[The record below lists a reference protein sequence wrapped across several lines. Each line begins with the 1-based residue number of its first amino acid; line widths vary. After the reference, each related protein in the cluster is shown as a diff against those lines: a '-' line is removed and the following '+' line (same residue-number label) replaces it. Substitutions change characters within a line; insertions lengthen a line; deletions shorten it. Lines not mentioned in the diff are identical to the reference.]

1 MEMLKSIETKKDN
14 FPITL
19 LQLKPKKNGKLPK
32 SHRYD
37 QLPLLCSHPGGF
49 SGAGC
54 LGLAVA
60 KVGII
65 YKLQNII
72 KENSSKKCSNKAKQL
87 EFSAIIFQLFLK
99 NLT

>member
-1 MEMLKSIETKKDN
+1 MKIRIEILESLDIKKDN
-14 FPITL
+14 LQITS
-19 LQLKPKKNGKLPK
+19 LQLKPIKNGKLPK

-37 QLPLLCSHPGGF
+37 QLPLLRSHPGGF

-60 KVGII
+60 KVGIN

-72 KENSSKKCSNKAKQL
+72 KEN
-87 EFSAIIFQLFLK
+87 
-99 NLT
+99 

>member
-1 MEMLKSIETKKDN
+1 MKIRIEMLKCSETKKDN
-14 FPITL
+14 FQITS
-19 LQLKPKKNGKLPK
+19 LQLKPIKNGKLPK

-37 QLPLLCSHPGGF
+37 RLPLLRSHPGGF

-60 KVGII
+60 KVGIF

-72 KENSSKKCSNKAKQL
+72 KEKIVEKPVGKAK
-87 EFSAIIFQLFLK
+87 
-99 NLT
+99 

>member
-1 MEMLKSIETKKDN
+1 MLKGNLKITIEMLKFLETKKDN
-14 FPITL
+14 FQITS
-19 LQLKPKKNGKLPK
+19 LQLKQIKNGKLPK

-37 QLPLLCSHPGGF
+37 RLPLLRSHPGGF

-60 KVGII
+60 KVGIF

-72 KENSSKKCSNKAKQL
+72 KEN
-87 EFSAIIFQLFLK
+87 
-99 NLT
+99 

>member
-1 MEMLKSIETKKDN
+1 MKGNPEIRMEMLKSIETKKDN
-14 FPITL
+14 LPITL
-19 LQLKPKKNGKLPK
+19 LQLQIKKNGKLPK

-72 KENSSKKCSNKAKQL
+72 KEN
-87 EFSAIIFQLFLK
+87 
-99 NLT
+99 

>member
-1 MEMLKSIETKKDN
+1 MKIRIEMLKCLETKKDN
-14 FPITL
+14 FQITS
-19 LQLKPKKNGKLPK
+19 LQLKPIKNGKLPK

-37 QLPLLCSHPGGF
+37 QLPLLRSHPGGF

-60 KVGII
+60 KVGIF

-72 KENSSKKCSNKAKQL
+72 KKKIVEKSNDSAK
-87 EFSAIIFQLFLK
+87 
-99 NLT
+99 

>member
-1 MEMLKSIETKKDN
+1 MLKSLETKKDN
-14 FPITL
+14 LQITL

-37 QLPLLCSHPGGF
+37 QLPLLRSHPGGF

-60 KVGII
+60 KIGIF
-65 YKLQNII
+65 YKPENII
-72 KENSSKKCSNKAKQL
+72 TEK
-87 EFSAIIFQLFLK
+87 
-99 NLT
+99 

>member
-1 MEMLKSIETKKDN
+1 MLKGNLKMEMRKGLKTKKDN
-14 FPITL
+14 FQITSL
-19 LQLKPKKNGKLPK
+19 HLKKKNGKLPK

-37 QLPLLCSHPGGF
+37 QLPLLRSHPGGF

-60 KVGII
+60 KVGIF

-72 KENSSKKCSNKAKQL
+72 TEN
-87 EFSAIIFQLFLK
+87 
-99 NLT
+99 

>member
-1 MEMLKSIETKKDN
+1 MLKGSLKIRIEMLKCLETKKDN
-14 FPITL
+14 FQITS
-19 LQLKPKKNGKLPK
+19 LQLKPIKNGKLPK

-37 QLPLLCSHPGGF
+37 RLPLLRSHPGGF

-60 KVGII
+60 KVGIF

-72 KENSSKKCSNKAKQL
+72 KEKK
-87 EFSAIIFQLFLK
+87 LK
-99 NLT
+99 NSNDTAK

>member
-1 MEMLKSIETKKDN
+1 MKIRIEMLKCLETKKDN
-14 FPITL
+14 FQITS
-19 LQLKPKKNGKLPK
+19 LQLKPIKNGKLPK

-37 QLPLLCSHPGGF
+37 RLPLLRSHPGGF

-60 KVGII
+60 KVGIF

-72 KENSSKKCSNKAKQL
+72 KEKIVEKVRC
-87 EFSAIIFQLFLK
+87 
-99 NLT
+99 

>member
-1 MEMLKSIETKKDN
+1 MLKCSETKKDN
-14 FPITL
+14 FQITS
-19 LQLKPKKNGKLPK
+19 LQLKPIKNGKLPK

-37 QLPLLCSHPGGF
+37 RLPLLRSHPGGF

-60 KVGII
+60 KVGIF

-72 KENSSKKCSNKAKQL
+72 KEKIVEKPVGKAK
-87 EFSAIIFQLFLK
+87 
-99 NLT
+99 

>member
-1 MEMLKSIETKKDN
+1 MEIGMEMLKCIETKKDN
-14 FPITL
+14 LPITL
-19 LQLKPKKNGKLPK
+19 LQLKLKKNGKLPK

-72 KENSSKKCSNKAKQL
+72 KEN
-87 EFSAIIFQLFLK
+87 
-99 NLT
+99 

>member
-1 MEMLKSIETKKDN
+1 MSESLDTKKDN
-14 FPITL
+14 LQITS
-19 LQLKPKKNGKLPK
+19 LQLKPIKNGKLPK

-37 QLPLLCSHPGGF
+37 RLPLLRSHPGGF

-60 KVGII
+60 KVGIF

-72 KENSSKKCSNKAKQL
+72 TEN
-87 EFSAIIFQLFLK
+87 
-99 NLT
+99 

>member
-1 MEMLKSIETKKDN
+1 MLESLDIKKDN
-14 FPITL
+14 SQITS

-37 QLPLLCSHPGGF
+37 RLPLLRSHPGGF

-60 KVGII
+60 KVGIF

-72 KENSSKKCSNKAKQL
+72 TEN
-87 EFSAIIFQLFLK
+87 
-99 NLT
+99 

>member
-1 MEMLKSIETKKDN
+1 MKGNLKIRMDMLKSIETKKDN
-14 FPITL
+14 LSITS
-19 LQLKPKKNGKLPK
+19 LQLKIKKNGKLPK

-37 QLPLLCSHPGGF
+37 QLPLLRSHPGGF

-72 KENSSKKCSNKAKQL
+72 KEN
-87 EFSAIIFQLFLK
+87 
-99 NLT
+99 